1 VYTRSRSGVNHQ
13 RTEFLI
19 TSAFF
24 RRIDSNGRRR
34 VDTVRKTDCI
44 DLSDRMV
51 LREGC
56 GVHTAFPLHSPD
68 FYAGDPYPAYREL
81 RATAPVCWNDV
92 TNFWALLKY
101 EDIRF
106 VSGNPAMFS
115 SAKGVTIPDPAVE
128 NPVQEGSLVFTDP
141 PRHRQL
147 RKLINSGFTRRQVA
161 VLEPKIRTIVRGIL
175 DGIEPG
181 SVHEFAEEIAAP
193 LPTRMIAELIGAPPD
208 DWEQFRAWSDA
219 TTGTADPEVELDV
232 FVAMGQLFEYF
243 QKLIAARRVQPHDD
257 LLSVLAEAEIDG
269 DRLTDEDLLNFTF
282 LLLVAG
288 NETTRNL
295 IALGTL
301 ALIEHP
307 GQCRLLVDDPAL
319 IPGAVEEMLRWNSPV
334 IHMARTATTDVEIRG
349 QLIRKGDVVV
359 MLYGSANRDEEI
371 FGADAEEF
379 KVARHPNPHIAFGC
393 GEHSCVGAQLARLE
407 ASVMFDELLRRF
419 PRLELVGQVDR
430 VRATMVP
437 GVRRMPV
444 RLGTDS

>member
-1 VYTRSRSGVNHQ
+1 M
-13 RTEFLI
+13 RT
-19 TSAFF
+19 AY
-24 RRIDSNGRRR
+24 
-34 VDTVRKTDCI
+34 
-44 DLSDRMV
+44 
-51 LREGC
+51 
-56 GVHTAFPLHSPD
+56 PLHSPD

-81 RATAPVCWNDV
+81 RATEPVSWNDV

-106 VSGNPAMFS
+106 VSSNPALFS
-115 SAKGVTIPDPAVE
+115 STKGITIPDPAFPS
-128 NPVQEGSLVFTDP
+128 PVQEGSLIFTDP
-141 PRHRQL
+141 PRHRQM
-147 RKLINSGFTRRQVA
+147 RKLINSGFTRRRVA
-161 VLEPKIRTIVRGIL
+161 LLEPKIREIVRGIL

-219 TTGTADPEVELDV
+219 ATGTADPEIELDT

-243 QKLIAARRVQPHDD
+243 QKLIAVRRVEPRDD
-257 LLSVLAEAEIDG
+257 LLSVLAEAEIDEH
-269 DRLTDEDLLNFTF
+269 RLTDEDLLNFAF

-307 GQCRLLVDDPAL
+307 EQRRLLVDDPSL

-334 IHMARTATTDVEIRG
+334 VHMARAATADVEIRG
-349 QLIRKGDVVV
+349 QLIREGEVVV
-359 MLYGSANRDEEI
+359 MLYQSANRDEEI
-371 FGADAEEF
+371 FGADSEEF
-379 KVARHPNPHIAFGC
+379 KVTRHPNPHIAFGC

-407 ASVMFDELLRRF
+407 ATVLFDELLRRF
-419 PRLELVGQVDR
+419 PNLELVGAVDR
-430 VRATMVP
+430 MRATMVP
-437 GVRRMPV
+437 GVKRMPV
-444 RLGTDS
+444 RLGV

>member
-1 VYTRSRSGVNHQ
+1 MHTRSPLHSP
-13 RTEFLI
+13 
-19 TSAFF
+19 S
-24 RRIDSNGRRR
+24 
-34 VDTVRKTDCI
+34 
-44 DLSDRMV
+44 
-51 LREGC
+51 
-56 GVHTAFPLHSPD
+56 FPLHSPD

-106 VSGNPAMFS
+106 VSSNPALFTS
-115 SAKGVTIPDPAVE
+115 TKGITIPDPAMPS
-128 NPVQEGSLVFTDP
+128 PVQEGNLIFSDP
-141 PRHRQL
+141 PRHRQM
-147 RKLINSGFTRRQVA
+147 RKLINSGFTRRRVA
-161 VLEPKIRTIVRGIL
+161 VLEPKIREIVRGIL

-219 TTGTADPEVELDV
+219 ATGTADPEIELDS

-243 QKLIAARRVQPHDD
+243 QKLIAARRAEPRND
-257 LLSVLAEAEIDG
+257 LLSVLAEAEIDEH
-269 DRLTDEDLLNFTF
+269 RLTDEDLLNFAF

-307 GQCRLLVDDPAL
+307 EQCRLLVDDPSR

-334 IHMARTATTDVEIRG
+334 VHMARTATADVEIRG
-349 QLIRKGDVVV
+349 QLIREGEVVV

-371 FGADAEEF
+371 FGPDSEEF
-379 KVARHPNPHIAFGC
+379 KVTRHPNPHIAFGC

-407 ASVMFDELLRRF
+407 ATVLFDELLRRF
-419 PRLELVGQVDR
+419 PRLELVGAVDR
-430 VRATMVP
+430 MRATMVP
-437 GVRRMPV
+437 GVKRMPV
-444 RLGTDS
+444 RLGA